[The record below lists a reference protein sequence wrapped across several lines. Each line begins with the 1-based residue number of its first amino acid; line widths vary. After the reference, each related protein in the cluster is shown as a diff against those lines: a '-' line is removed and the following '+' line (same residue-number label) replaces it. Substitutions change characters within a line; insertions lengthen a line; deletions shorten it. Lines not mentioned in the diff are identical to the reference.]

1 MPKSK
6 LEIEQLIITEMRT
19 FADCEN
25 ALEVEVVSVP
35 MMDYSL
41 HTATWTVA
49 CFNPGKSDGDA
60 CDRALQQI
68 VPCFQ
73 RAYDLVQKH

>member
-25 ALEVEVVSVP
+25 TFEVEVVAV
-35 MMDYSL
+35 MFYSSN
-41 HTATWTVA
+41 AVTWTVVS
-49 CFNPGKSDGDA
+49 FNPGKSDGDA